1 MEIKNNVM
9 KIKGYKDSFN
19 EIRLNANVYMQ
30 AYFMSLP
37 DGKHRIDD
45 KIVLDNIAYTIVNQT
60 YYPSFNEVMA
70 IKNKANNAVTFI
82 IRGEMDFNGNPE
94 DLDTFLAEIGGRKL

>member
-1 MEIKNNVM
+1 MEIMNNIM

-37 DGKHRIDD
+37 DGKNRIDD

-60 YYPSFNEVMA
+60 YYPTFNQVMV
-70 IKNKANNAVTFI
+70 IINKANNAVTFI